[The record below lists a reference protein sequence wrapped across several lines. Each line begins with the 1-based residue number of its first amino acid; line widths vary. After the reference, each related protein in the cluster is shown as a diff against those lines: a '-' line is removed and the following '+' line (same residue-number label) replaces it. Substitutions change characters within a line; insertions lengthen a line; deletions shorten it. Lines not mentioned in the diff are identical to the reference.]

1 MGKLK
6 FEIKK
11 AWVERD
17 PASPGCDGVSL
28 LDSIEGIDDDDRDAI
43 EAARHEAMDI
53 AGLIRN
59 NDPQNEPFEIIDPPI
74 EIIDPPIDDS
84 IPDLSE
90 GNGLSFQD
98 IAEESS
104 QPDPELQAEID
115 SLVAMLEDIW

>member
-6 FEIKK
+6 FETKE

-28 LDSIEGIDDDDRDAI
+28 IDSLEGIDDDDKDAI
-43 EAARHEAMDI
+43 AAARHEAMDI

-59 NDPQNEPFEIIDPPI
+59 NVPQKEPIEVIDPPI
-74 EIIDPPIDDS
+74 EIIDPPIDNS
-84 IPDLSE
+84 TPDLSK

-98 IAEESS
+98 IVEESS
-104 QPDPELQAEID
+104 QPDPEFQAEID
-115 SLVAMLEDIW
+115 RLMAMLEDIW